1 MRKKGKNET
10 ETPRKI
16 VTQVVSEKSTK
27 SRFGLVIILAVI
39 VAFVLGLLIFN
50 FIIMPLIVREGQESV
65 VPEVVGKPINEA
77 KKIILQSGF
86 HLGEIIEV
94 FDTLYP
100 VGYVSAQK
108 PKAGGAAKIG
118 RIVSLNVSKG
128 QKRVRVPFVAKLT
141 LEQSTNILEN
151 LGLRVGTVES
161 IPSNLIQPG
170 HVIATVPEP
179 GSECDQ
185 GDYIKIQLS
194 SGPPQ
199 PVNLMPNLIGLT
211 LNVAQETIKTRNLI
225 LGEIR
230 EIESD
235 EKPGTVIVQY
245 PEEGMKLGLVDTIR
259 FIVAKAR
266 AKPTPTPPPSKKGKR
281 R

>member
-1 MRKKGKNET
+1 MRNKAKKEIGVQK
-10 ETPRKI
+10 KI
-16 VTQVVSEKSTK
+16 ITQVVSEKSTK
-27 SRFGLVIILAVI
+27 SRFVLIIISAVI

-50 FIIMPLIVREGQESV
+50 FIIMPLLVRQGQESA
-65 VPEVVGKPINEA
+65 VPEVVGKQINEA
-77 KKIILQSGF
+77 KKIILQRGF

-100 VGYVSAQK
+100 TGYVSAQK
-108 PKAGGAAKIG
+108 PKGGATAKIG

-128 QKRVRVPFVAKLT
+128 QKKVRVPFVAKLT
-141 LEQSTNILEN
+141 LEQAGSILEN

-161 IPSNLIQPG
+161 MPSNLIQQG
-170 HVIATVPEP
+170 RVITTHPEP

-194 SGPPQ
+194 GGPPL

-225 LGEIR
+225 IGEIK

-235 EKPGTVIVQY
+235 EKSGTIIVQY
-245 PEEGMKLGLVDTIR
+245 PEEGMKLGLVDTLR
-259 FIVAKAR
+259 LIVAKSRPKLA
-266 AKPTPTPPPSKKGKR
+266 PPPPKKGR
-281 R
+281 RR